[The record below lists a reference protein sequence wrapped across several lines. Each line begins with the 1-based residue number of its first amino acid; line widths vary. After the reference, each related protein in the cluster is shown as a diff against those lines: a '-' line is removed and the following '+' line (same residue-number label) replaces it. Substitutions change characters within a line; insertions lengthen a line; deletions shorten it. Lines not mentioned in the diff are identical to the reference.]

1 MSYDRRDNWNK
12 DLLGR
17 AHNLNDIILIIV
29 YYGVCHLKL
38 LFLSLVIIPYMIVYK
53 ARAYQ
58 LSYFTVNL
66 NVALKYCGFV
76 LCIYIL
82 LQRILKFYP

>member
-1 MSYDRRDNWNK
+1 MGQIMRNQQRKHLCLAIEGITENK

-29 YYGVCHLKL
+29 HYGVCHLKL

-53 ARAYQ
+53 ALAYQ
-58 LSYFTVNL
+58 LSYFTVYL
-66 NVALKYCGFV
+66 NVALKY
-76 LCIYIL
+76 
-82 LQRILKFYP
+82 